1 MTELAAG
8 RARAPKAFGAGP
20 KIGASATVD
29 LVVRE
34 SDCASALQLSDDPRD
49 NFPAVFATTRMI
61 ALMELA
67 GARLLHSLLQPG
79 EMSVGAHVDVSHTA
93 ATPIGAKVSATATY
107 RGHDGKLFLFE
118 VVAQDPVGE
127 IGRGT
132 HKRAIVNCDR
142 MLAGA
147 ARRGGF

>member
-1 MTELAAG
+1 MTELATG
-8 RARAPKAFGAGP
+8 RVGVAAATEPE
-20 KIGASATVD
+20 IGASATVN

-34 SDCASALQLSDDPRD
+34 SDCASALKLSDDPRD

-67 GARLLHSLLQPG
+67 GARLLHPLLRPG

-93 ATPIGAKVSATATY
+93 ATPIGAKVTASATY
-107 RGHDGKLFLFE
+107 RGHDGKLFVFD
-118 VVAQDPVGE
+118 VIAHDPGGE

-132 HKRAIVNCDR
+132 HKRAIVSRDR
-142 MLAGA
+142 LIAGA
-147 ARRGGF
+147 AKRR